1 MLLDLGIAAAIE
13 HPSRESG
20 LVSDDNEHKAGLLSD
35 FQKIDDLGHQ
45 LQVLGPVHISMIDV
59 DNPVAVREQRPV
71 PRTW

>member
-35 FQKIDDLGHQ
+35 FQKIDDPGTSSKSLGRCTY
-45 LQVLGPVHISMIDV
+45 P
-59 DNPVAVREQRPV
+59 
-71 PRTW
+71 